1 MEDKPGNEKIQDVAL
16 IDSRIK
22 GMADQIYQE
31 KKDQYQDINELVEEA
46 FIQGLKEILTSE
58 GKPEKVREDFL
69 VEDEFEYYEWQLNLH
84 PGTEKELEWAE
95 IKSDILLRGLKNISD

>member
-31 KKDQYQDINELVEEA
+31 KQDQYQDINELIEEA
-46 FIQGLKEILTSE
+46 FKEGLKEILTTGE
-58 GKPEKVREDFL
+58 KPEKVREDFL
-69 VEDEFEYYEWQLNLH
+69 VEDEFKYYEWQLNLH

-95 IKSDILLRGLKNISD
+95 VKSHILLQGLKKISD